1 MKNKTIN
8 WDLAELCAWICEY
21 AYEDTDA
28 MKKFLTDK
36 KIKHTNLKFFE
47 VGNSQAYGIT
57 MHDYIVIAFR
67 GTEPTQF
74 SDIIADIK
82 AWPADA
88 ETKGHVHS
96 GFKGELDKLYPNIR
110 KWLGKKVTTKKLVI
124 TGHSLGAAM
133 ATICT
138 SRFHALG
145 ANQVLYTY
153 GCPRT
158 GNKEWGEQFKDIE
171 AYRFVNNNDIVPQV
185 PPFGYYHHI
194 GELYY
199 MSYTNKI
206 SNNMSYFQ
214 RLKDKLRG
222 RCRAWSKFQF
232 FDNLYDHLGAHY
244 IKKIISRK

>member
-1 MKNKTIN
+1 
-8 WDLAELCAWICEY
+8 
-21 AYEDTDA
+21 
-28 MKKFLTDK
+28 
-36 KIKHTNLKFFE
+36 
-47 VGNSQAYGIT
+47 
-57 MHDYIVIAFR
+57 
-67 GTEPTQF
+67 
-74 SDIIADIK
+74 
-82 AWPADA
+82 
-88 ETKGHVHS
+88 
-96 GFKGELDKLYPNIR
+96 
-110 KWLGKKVTTKKLVI
+110 
-124 TGHSLGAAM
+124 M

-185 PPFGYYHHI
+185 PPFGYYHHV

-214 RLKDKLRG
+214 RLKDKISG